1 MGRNGPISSI
11 QCGLFL
17 RRAAHETYILRF
29 LKDAR
34 CSVRVVE
41 VRLFKKG
48 RIFNRI
54 PEDRRR
60 WEPRGDLT
68 ETAKEISKYISDS
81 GSIEA
86 TIVASDELQYGA

>member
-1 MGRNGPISSI
+1 MSSI
-11 QCGLFL
+11 VWTVP
-17 RRAAHETYILRF
+17 AARNRETYILRF

-48 RIFNRI
+48 RIFDLV

-60 WEPRGDLT
+60 WEPGGDLT

-81 GSIEA
+81 GSAEA
-86 TIVASDELQYGA
+86 TIVASDEL